1 MIKLSISKKGF
12 LFLFKSHSIHPVTL
26 HLPSPTSFFLSR
38 KSTMITHI
46 LFLAA
51 LLISI
56 FNNASGIRLADTYGF
71 YFKGKKVIRT
81 VKYAQIPKYQGKPA
95 SIVGITSLK
104 KDLYV
109 CTSVSGGLI
118 YKVSPTPKGPRTTVW
133 FNVTEALKNNGR
145 ALDFSNRIEGGI
157 RSIAFHPDY
166 EKNNR
171 FYISVMESVSSG
183 VPFGSVFFS
192 RPKSM
197 AKVNSVVYEFKR
209 NANTGRPIIGSMREV
224 IRIGFANYF
233 HVLKQLIFQGNN
245 LLITHGDGAADEDVN
260 KGGQSLTDGLGKI
273 LRINP
278 LPFKGKPYSIP
289 RDNPFVN
296 GKGVKWEIFAFGFHN
311 PHNLCLGK
319 NGDLFVADTGR
330 DNVEEINIIRGVK
343 GSRNYG
349 WPKREGHFK
358 HEQRGGVGTGVSKP
372 DQNKIEGFVYPSA
385 VVPHFATRG
394 KKFVGQSIA
403 SSCPIENK
411 SPLGN
416 TLIYVNF
423 PTDGQVYYS
432 FLDNLRAAKT
442 YGKLKDITWATTYR
456 ADVLYDHDGK
466 ASTPPKKLQ
475 NLRAVIRMEKGL
487 ENEKRVDVRFGKG
500 SNGKIYWSSKK
511 SGWIYE
517 ISNSL

>member
-1 MIKLSISKKGF
+1 MIHQF
-12 LFLFKSHSIHPVTL
+12 
-26 HLPSPTSFFLSR
+26 
-38 KSTMITHI
+38 I
-46 LFLAA
+46 LLVL
-51 LLISI
+51 LLISVS
-56 FNNASGIRLADTYGF
+56 NHASGTRLADTYGF
-71 YFKGKKVIRT
+71 YLKGKKVIRT
-81 VKYAQIPKYQGKPA
+81 VKYAQIPKYQGKAA
-95 SIVGITSLK
+95 SIVGITSFK
-104 KDLYV
+104 NDLYV

-118 YKVSPTPKGPRTTVW
+118 YKVSPTPRGPKTSVW
-133 FNVTEALKNNGR
+133 FNVASALKNNGR
-145 ALDFSNRIEGGI
+145 TLDFSNRIEGGI
-157 RSIAFHPDY
+157 RSIAFHPNY

-171 FYISVMESVSSG
+171 FYVSVMESVSVG
-183 VPFGSVFFS
+183 IPSVFFS

-197 AKVNSVVYEFKR
+197 VKVNSVVYEFKR
-209 NANTGRPIIGSMREV
+209 NEKTGRPIIGSIREV

-233 HVLKQLIFQGNN
+233 HVLKQLVFQGNY
-245 LLITHGDGAADEDVN
+245 LLITHGDGADDEDVD
-260 KGGQSLTDGLGKI
+260 KGGQSLNDGLGKI

-278 LPFKGKPYSIP
+278 LPFKGKPYSVP
-289 RDNPFVN
+289 KDNPFVTR
-296 GKGVKWEIFAFGFHN
+296 KGAKPEIFALGFHN
-311 PHNLCLGK
+311 PHNLCTAQ

-330 DNVEEINIIRGVK
+330 DNVEEINVIQGA
-343 GSRNYG
+343 GSSRNYG

-358 HEQRGGVGTGVSKP
+358 HEQRGGVGTGVSVP
-372 DQNKIEGFVYPSA
+372 DQNIADGFVYPSA

-411 SPLGN
+411 SDLGN

-423 PTDGQVYYS
+423 PTDGQLYYS
-432 FLDNLRAAKT
+432 FLNELRSAKT
-442 YGKLKDITWATTYR
+442 HGKLKDITWAATYR

-466 ASTPPKKLQ
+466 PSTPPKRLE

-517 ISNSL
+517 VTNSL

>member
-1 MIKLSISKKGF
+1 MVSQF
-12 LFLFKSHSIHPVTL
+12 LFLAV
-26 HLPSPTSFFLSR
+26 
-38 KSTMITHI
+38 
-46 LFLAA
+46 
-51 LLISI
+51 LLITV
-56 FNNASGIRLADTYGF
+56 FNDASGIRLADTYGF
-71 YFKGKKVIRT
+71 YLKGKKVIRT
-81 VKYAQIPKYQGKPA
+81 VKYVEIPKYQGKAA
-95 SIVGITSLK
+95 SIVGITSYK
-104 KDLYV
+104 NDLYV

-118 YKVSPTPKGPRTTVW
+118 YKVSPTPNGPKASVW
-133 FNVTEALKNNGR
+133 FNVASALKDNGR
-145 ALDFSNRIEGGI
+145 TLDFSNRIEGGI
-157 RSIAFHPDY
+157 RSIAFHPSF

-183 VPFGSVFFS
+183 VPPRSVFLS

-197 AKVNSVVYEFKR
+197 VKVNSVVYEFKR
-209 NANTGRPIIGSMREV
+209 NTKTGRPIIGSLREV

-233 HVLKQLIFQGNN
+233 HVLKQLVFQGNF
-245 LLITHGDGAADEDVN
+245 LLITHGDGADDEDVD
-260 KGGQSLTDGLGKI
+260 KGGQSLNDGLGKI

-278 LPFKGKPYSIP
+278 LLFKGKPYSVP
-289 RDNPFVN
+289 VDNPFVN
-296 GKGVKWEIFAFGFHN
+296 RKGAKPEIFALGFHN
-311 PHNLCLGK
+311 PHNLCTAK

-349 WPKREGHFK
+349 WPMREGHFK
-358 HEQRGGVGTGVSKP
+358 PNQRGGVGTGVSKP
-372 DQNKIEGFVYPSA
+372 DQNIVDGFIYPSA

-403 SSCPIENK
+403 ASCPIETK
-411 SPLGN
+411 SDLGN

-432 FLDNLRAAKT
+432 FLDDLRSART
-442 YGKLKDITWATTYR
+442 YGKLKDLSWATTYR
-456 ADVLYDHDGK
+456 ADVLYDHDRK
-466 ASTPPKKLQ
+466 PRTPPKRLQ
-475 NLRAVIRMEKGL
+475 NLRAVIQMEKGL

-517 ISNSL
+517 VTNS